1 MKSAAWLQGQL
12 LHCHVNS
19 PWISLHNPKNQAGM
33 WMYTGPSDDELYL
46 TGTQVD
52 VIGLVQSLLKKKQKK
67 HATYSLKTSI
77 VLQKNG

>member
-12 LHCHVNS
+12 QHCHVNS

-52 VIGLVQSLLKKKQKK
+52 VIGLVQSLLK
-67 HATYSLKTSI
+67 
-77 VLQKNG
+77 